1 MRDTGNWRNQQ
12 RRDFVGKGSMRKM
25 GWKLEGRQD
34 VGKQRMKGRQS
45 GQEGHTHTDL
55 KVRVSKVCVFLCTL
69 VALFTTRERTC
80 SSVRLSPTRMEMLI
94 Y

>member
-55 KVRVSKVCVFLCTL
+55 KVRVSKICVCFC
-69 VALFTTRERTC
+69 AH
-80 SSVRLSPTRMEMLI
+80 
-94 Y
+94 